1 VSEQEE
7 IRDDAPPRDE
17 DDDRWQMDPSGEES
31 GQQDPG
37 FEPAASPHEGEEGQ
51 RDDVA

>member
-1 VSEQEE
+1 MSEQEE
-7 IRDDAPPRDE
+7 LRDDAPPRDE
-17 DDDRWQMDPSGEES
+17 DDERWQMDPTQDE
-31 GQQDPG
+31 GQQDSG